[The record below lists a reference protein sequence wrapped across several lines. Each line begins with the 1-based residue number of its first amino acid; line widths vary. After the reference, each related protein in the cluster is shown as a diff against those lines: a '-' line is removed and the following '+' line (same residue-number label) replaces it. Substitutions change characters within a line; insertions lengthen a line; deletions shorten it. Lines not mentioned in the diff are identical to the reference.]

1 MSTLDSRIAKKQP
14 ASPGL
19 VAKKVRKLGEPSNT
33 TPPDDAPKW
42 AVNSDV
48 IQSEYSA
55 QITL

>member
-19 VAKKVRKLGEPSNT
+19 VAKKVRKLGEPSST

-42 AVNSDV
+42 AVNSE
-48 IQSEYSA
+48 SEYIA

>member
-33 TPPDDAPKW
+33 TPPG
-42 AVNSDV
+42 
-48 IQSEYSA
+48 
-55 QITL
+55 